1 MKSYHLRTIILNIQ
15 DHLSGDVLPQ
25 RISDDPLLSGT
36 LNLKTVIVQNHP
48 TASNSKHLLKLSTM
62 TTQCL
67 LLFALLLIMV
77 LAAVTGVCI
86 VKISELNKIV
96 ETQDVTIFAQ
106 QIQMLTNQ
114 LNYTKQR
121 QGILNKIIYSNS
133 YCLRTTTYFVHWRFF
148 DLSIMKQSLPDF
160 LEDSI
165 RRIYTI
171 ILYDNNHLSGIP
183 KVFANL

>member
-1 MKSYHLRTIILNIQ
+1 MGYYHLRSIILNIQ
-15 DHLSGDVLPQ
+15 DPLNDDDIPQ
-25 RISDDPLLSGT
+25 RISDDPWLSGT

-48 TASNSKHLLKLSTM
+48 SASNSKHLLKLSTM

-77 LAAVTGVCI
+77 LAAVTGVFF

-96 ETQDVTIFAQ
+96 ETQDASIFAQ
-106 QIQMLTNQ
+106 QFKMLTNQ

-148 DLSIMKQSLPDF
+148 DLSIMKQSLPNF
-160 LEDSI
+160 LEDSF
-165 RRIYTI
+165 REIYTI
-171 ILYDNNHLSGIP
+171 ILYENNHLSVIP
-183 KVFANL
+183 KVSANL